1 MENKSFCLRWN
12 HHQEHLMSSL
22 TLLLARKE
30 LVDVSIWCNNRNGFS
45 GTFDAHKVYL
55 MVGREVGD

>member
-1 MENKSFCLRWN
+1 
-12 HHQEHLMSSL
+12 MSSL

-30 LVDVSIWCNNRNGFS
+30 LVDVSIWCNNRNEFS

-55 MVGREVGD
+55 TLIGMRQGTFRPLVLFGSDFVW